1 MSSWGDWLGRV
12 NWRREVIF
20 PALAVA
26 EISLITPWLLA
37 FLSNGS
43 RLPQEGAA
51 RAALALVLFTLYLAR
66 AMDALRIRTLVQRL
80 VLLLVMSVT
89 IMLALRTVVFN
100 GPQWT
105 GWTWLG
111 APFVHLFSLSHLV
124 PDELIVTLGV
134 ILLCWRGL
142 RLARHPLSIFD
153 VMMGFQV
160 GIVLLAAFVVV
171 NTIMTG
177 QDITIFVPA
186 FFFSQLLAVGLV
198 RVETIWQERGGR
210 RAPFTGWWAA
220 VLVGSVGAVI
230 GLAGVISATVLGIGP
245 DKLLYWLGPI
255 LAVITLPV
263 ALILLPIIAL
273 LGMIAEV
280 LARALLD
287 LQWSLVIQPLQSLGD
302 PAGSSDMP
310 PAIRSIVRLAVTGL
324 RYGKGLLTALL
335 VVATLVGVIWIV
347 GRWRA
352 RHEGEESELH
362 ESIWSSRALL
372 RKLAG
377 RLQRRLARLRNLAN
391 LAGRFG
397 AGGLFT
403 ALTIRRVYAQTVRLA
418 ASRGYPRPAA
428 RTPYE
433 HLVTLQQA
441 IPGCEAELTHIT
453 EAYVGVHYGELPEQP
468 DALAEIRAAFERVKT
483 AATQSANQPTVPQG
497 DQ

>member
-1 MSSWGDWLGRV
+1 MSSWGDRLARV
-12 NWRREVIF
+12 NWRREVIY

-26 EISLITPWLLA
+26 EISLITPWMLA

-43 RLPQEGAA
+43 KFSHEGAA
-51 RAALALVLFTLYLAR
+51 RANLALVLFMLYLAR
-66 AMDALRIRTLVQRL
+66 AMDALQIRTLVQRL
-80 VLLLVMSVT
+80 VILLVMAAA
-89 IMLALRTVVFN
+89 IMFALRTVVFS
-100 GPQWT
+100 GPPWT
-105 GWTWLG
+105 GWTWLR
-111 APFVHLFSLSHLV
+111 APLVHLFSLSHLV

-134 ILLCWRGL
+134 IILCWRGL
-142 RLARHPLSIFD
+142 RLAHHPLSIFD

-160 GIVLLAAFVVV
+160 GIVLLAAFIVV
-171 NTIMTG
+171 NTVMTG

-220 VLVGSVGAVI
+220 VLVGSTGAVI
-230 GLAGVISATVLGIGP
+230 GLAGVISAVVLGIGP

-255 LAVITLPV
+255 LALITLPV

-273 LGMIAEV
+273 LGMVAEA
-280 LARALLD
+280 LARSLLN
-287 LQWSLVIQPLQSLGD
+287 LQWSIVLQPLQSLGD
-302 PAGSSDMP
+302 PEGSSQIP
-310 PAIRSIVRLAVTGL
+310 PAIRSVLRLAVSGL
-324 RYGKGLLTALL
+324 RYGKGLLTTLL

-352 RHEGEESELH
+352 RREGEENELH
-362 ESIWSSRALL
+362 ESIWSGRALL

-377 RLQRRLARLRNLAN
+377 RLQHRLARLRNLAS

-433 HLVTLQQA
+433 HLATLQKA
-441 IPGCEAELTHIT
+441 IPGCEAELAHIT
-453 EAYVGVHYGELPEQP
+453 EAYVGVHYGELPERP
-468 DALAEIRAAFERVKT
+468 DALAEIQAAFERVKT
-483 AATQSANQPTVPQG
+483 VASQLANQPAVPHRNP
-497 DQ
+497 

>member
-1 MSSWGDWLGRV
+1 MSAWGDYLARV
-12 NWRREVIF
+12 NWRREVIY

-26 EISLITPWLLA
+26 EISLITPWMLA

-43 RLPQEGAA
+43 KFSQEGGA
-51 RAALALVLFTLYLAR
+51 RAALALVLFMLYLTR
-66 AMDALRIRTLVQRL
+66 AMDALRIRTLIQRL
-80 VLLLVMSVT
+80 VILLVMSAT
-89 IMLALRTVVFN
+89 IMLALRTVVFS
-100 GPQWT
+100 GPQWS

-111 APFVHLFSLSHLV
+111 APFAHLFSLSYLV
-124 PDELIVTLGV
+124 PEELIVTLGV

-142 RLARHPLSIFD
+142 RLAHHPLSIFD

-160 GIVLLAAFVVV
+160 GIVLLAAFIVV
-171 NTIMTG
+171 NTVMTG
-177 QDITIFVPA
+177 QDITIFVPS

-220 VLVGSVGAVI
+220 ALVGSTGAVI
-230 GLAGVISATVLGIGP
+230 GLAGVVSAAVLGLGP
-245 DKLLYWLGPI
+245 DKLLYWLGPV

-273 LGMIAEV
+273 LGMIVEA
-280 LARALLD
+280 LARSLLD
-287 LQWSLVIQPLQSLGD
+287 LQWSIVIQPLQSLGD
-302 PAGSSDMP
+302 PEGSSQIP
-310 PAIRSIVRLAVTGL
+310 PAIQSVLRAAVSGL
-324 RYGKGLLTALL
+324 RYTKGLLTTLL

-352 RHEGEESELH
+352 RREGEESELH
-362 ESIWSSRALL
+362 ESIWSGRALL

-377 RLQRRLARLRNLAN
+377 GLQQRLSRLRNLAD

-428 RTPYE
+428 KTPYE
-433 HLVTLQQA
+433 HLATLQQA
-441 IPGCEAELTHIT
+441 IPGCESELAQIT
-453 EAYVGVHYGELPEQP
+453 EAYVGVHYGELPEQL
-468 DALAEIRAAFERVKT
+468 DALAEIRAAFERIKT
-483 AATQSANQPTVPQG
+483 TVSQSANQPVAPQG
-497 DQ
+497 DR